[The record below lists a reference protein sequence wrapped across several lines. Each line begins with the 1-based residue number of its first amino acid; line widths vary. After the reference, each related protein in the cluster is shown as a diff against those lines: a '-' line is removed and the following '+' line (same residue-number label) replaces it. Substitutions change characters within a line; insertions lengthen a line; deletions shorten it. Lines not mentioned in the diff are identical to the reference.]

1 MKTPSSLVVAAL
13 TAGVV
18 ATLPMSAR
26 ATCTQI
32 IYAERAISTGAIAQ
46 LLGRNTS
53 IDAFQWFGNTTNA
66 QFADLI
72 FSAVAVRNRVM
83 VTGDATVCPTTG
95 TQRFVGNIQ
104 RLVLSP

>member
-1 MKTPSSLVVAAL
+1 MRTPISLVMAAL

-18 ATLPMSAR
+18 ALPMSAK

-32 IYAERAISTGAIAQ
+32 IYAERALSTGAITQ

-53 IDAFQWFGNTTNA
+53 IDTFQWFGNTTNA
-66 QFADLI
+66 QFASLI

-83 VTGDATVCPTTG
+83 VTGDAAACPTAG
-95 TQRFVGNIQ
+95 TTRFIGNIQ
-104 RLVLSP
+104 RMVLSP